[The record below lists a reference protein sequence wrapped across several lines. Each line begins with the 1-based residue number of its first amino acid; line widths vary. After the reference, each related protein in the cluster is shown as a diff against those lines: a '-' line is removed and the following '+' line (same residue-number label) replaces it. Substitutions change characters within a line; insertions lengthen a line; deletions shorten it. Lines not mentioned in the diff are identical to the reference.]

1 MSHIFSL
8 KGKALKLDT
17 REDMEK
23 HLAGVDPTIIE
34 EIHLEGNTIGVDAS
48 KALAD
53 WMAKAS
59 KLKVANFA
67 DIFTGRLISEI
78 PDALSAICDALIDK
92 SSLVEVNLS
101 DNAFGGRSVDPMVPF
116 ITQNRNFQ
124 IFRLNNNGL
133 GPAGGEVIA
142 NALRESA
149 RLSKAAGVK
158 SNLRVV
164 ICGRNRLENGS
175 SAAWADAFAEHGT
188 LEEVRMVQNGIR
200 MEGVINLARGLSQ
213 NPNLG
218 HIDLQDNSFSTDGQL
233 EGIAAW
239 AKALSSWPEL
249 HTLNLSDCI
258 LSAKGEVPTLISALI
273 EGSNPK
279 LKSLIIQNN
288 NLETQTFEALA
299 DAISTSLK
307 NLMRLEVQWN
317 DHDEDDEHVERLYD
331 SLKQRGGRL
340 IATEEDEEEDEK
352 EGAEEEDDEEKGEA
366 PVVAAALDEKAK
378 EPEKQDNSA
387 DDLADAL
394 SKVKIQ

>member
-1 MSHIFSL
+1 MCKPPPQHVL
-8 KGKALKLDT
+8 Q
-17 REDMEK
+17 
-23 HLAGVDPTIIE
+23 
-34 EIHLEGNTIGVDAS
+34 
-48 KALAD
+48 
-53 WMAKAS
+53 
-59 KLKVANFA
+59 VANFA

-78 PDALSAICDALIDK
+78 PDALTAICDALIDK

-116 ITQNRNFQ
+116 ITQNRSFQ

-158 SNLRVV
+158 SNLRTV

-213 NPNLG
+213 NPNLK
-218 HIDLQDNSFSTDGQL
+218 HIDLQDNSFSTEGQL
-233 EGIAAW
+233 EGVAAW

-249 HTLNLSDCI
+249 DTLNLSDCI
-258 LSAKGEVPTLISALI
+258 LSAKGEVPTLISSLI

-279 LKSLIIQNN
+279 LKTLIIQNN
-288 NLETQTFEALA
+288 NLETQTFEAIA
-299 DAISTSLK
+299 DAISSSLK

-317 DHDEDDEHVERLYD
+317 DHEEDDEHIERLHD

-340 IATEEDEEEDEK
+340 IATEDDEEEE
-352 EGAEEEDDEEKGEA
+352 EGAEEEDDEEKAEG
-366 PVVAAALDEKAK
+366 PVVAAALNEKAQ
-378 EPEKQDNSA
+378 EPEKQDNTA